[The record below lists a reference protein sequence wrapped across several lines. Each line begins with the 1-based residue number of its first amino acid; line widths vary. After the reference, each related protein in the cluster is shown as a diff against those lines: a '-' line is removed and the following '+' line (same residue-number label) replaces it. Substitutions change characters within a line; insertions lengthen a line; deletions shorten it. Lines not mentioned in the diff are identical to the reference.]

1 MCLNGASLFR
11 RKNEQKT
18 LSSTHSLSESSTSCI
33 HWFQTMGWE
42 AAPFQLESWEA
53 QVNGEHGLIN
63 APTGSGKTYAGML
76 ATIARHRNTRGK
88 IKGLKLLW
96 ITPIRALAAEIEKSA
111 NRAIAGMQSSLT
123 TDIRTGDTDPAR
135 RAKQL
140 KSLPN
145 ILITTPETLHL
156 MLCSKNASELF
167 GQLEVIVADE
177 WHELMGTKRG
187 VQVELALSRLKTLSP
202 RLLVWG
208 ISATIGNLTEAMQCL
223 LGMKTSGKLIRS
235 SAQKEY
241 EVISIL
247 PEKAERMPWAGHLGT
262 RLAKS
267 LLPII
272 HQSTSTLIFTNVRS
286 QCEIWYRT
294 LLELDPSLAGVMAMH
309 HGSISKEIR
318 AWVEEA
324 LYEGRLKAVICT
336 SSLDLGVDF
345 APVETII
352 QIGGP
357 KGVARFVQRAGRSGH
372 RPNAKSKIYFLPTHS
387 LELIEASALRK
398 AIDDNYLESK
408 PPLTLCFDVLIQYIV
423 TLACGEGFDSDKT
436 FLEVKETCSFAEL
449 TESEWNW
456 VVRFAAVGGN
466 SLGSYSEYSKIV
478 LKDGMYKVEQA
489 RIANRHR
496 MSIGT
501 IVSDTLM
508 LVKLRKGG
516 MLGHVEE
523 SFISQLEE
531 GDHFWFAGLSLQLL
545 KVKDMTAL
553 VRKSESTTG
562 RTPVWLGG
570 RLPLSSQMSVMLRKQ
585 LQVAEQ
591 NSSQLIKTHPEL
603 SFIQPI
609 LNLQRMRSH
618 VPLENELLIEVFKTS
633 EGFHHLFY
641 PFEGRAVHEGIAS
654 LLAYRIGKKMSISFS
669 LAYNDYGFELLS
681 DQSVPIAEFI
691 ASNLLSADNLEEDIL
706 AGINAGEMAKRKFRE
721 IAAIAGLVF
730 KGYPGQKIK
739 DRHLQNSSQLIYQ
752 VFESYEP
759 DNLLLRQSLD
769 EVVHQQLEYTRTREA
784 LERMQKQSCIIRMPE
799 KPTPLAFPIM
809 VDRLREQMSSEAL
822 IERIGKMTVEW
833 SD

>member
-1 MCLNGASLFR
+1 
-11 RKNEQKT
+11 
-18 LSSTHSLSESSTSCI
+18 
-33 HWFQTMGWE
+33 MGWK
-42 AAPFQLESWEA
+42 ASSFQLESWRA
-53 QVNGEHGLIN
+53 QECGKHGLIN
-63 APTGSGKTYAGML
+63 APTGSGKTYAGL
-76 ATIARHRNTRGK
+76 LPTIARHRNTEKK
-88 IKGLKLLW
+88 IKGLRLLW
-96 ITPIRALAAEIEKSA
+96 ITPIRALATEIEKSA
-111 NRAIAGMQSSLT
+111 NRAIAGLNSSLT
-123 TDIRTGDTDPAR
+123 TDIRTGDTGQSR
-135 RAKQL
+135 RAQQL

-145 ILITTPETLHL
+145 ILVTTPESLHL

-167 GQLEVIVADE
+167 GHLEVLVADE

-187 VQVELALSRLKTLSP
+187 VQVELALSRLKKISP
-202 RLLVWG
+202 DLLVWG
-208 ISATIGNLTEAMQCL
+208 ISATIGNLTEAMRCL
-223 LGMKTSGKLIRS
+223 LGATTHGTLIRS
-235 SAQKEY
+235 ELRKEY

-262 RLAKS
+262 RLAKN
-267 LLPII
+267 LLPVI
-272 HQSTSTLIFTNVRS
+272 HQSASTLIFTNVRS

-294 LLELDPSLAGVMAMH
+294 LLEIDPSLAGVMAMH
-309 HGSISKEIR
+309 HGSVSKEIR
-318 AWVEEA
+318 AWVEAA

-357 KGVARFVQRAGRSGH
+357 KGIARFVQRAGRSGH
-372 RPNAKSKIYFLPTHS
+372 RPDAKSKIYFLPTHS
-387 LELIEASALRK
+387 LELIEASALRQ
-398 AIDDNYLESK
+398 AIAENYLESK
-408 PPLTLCFDVLIQYIV
+408 QPLTLCFDVLIQYIV

-436 FLEVKETCSFAEL
+436 FQAVKGTYCFSEL
-449 TESEWNW
+449 TEAEWQW

-466 SLGSYSEYSKIV
+466 SLGSYSEYSKII
-478 LKDGMYKVEQA
+478 LKDGLYKIDQP

-523 SFISQLEE
+523 SFVTQLEE

-553 VRKSESTTG
+553 VRKSNSTNG
-562 RTPVWLGG
+562 RIPVWLGG
-570 RLPLSSQMSVMLRKQ
+570 RLPLSSQMSTMLRKQ
-585 LQVAEQ
+585 LHAAEKVG
-591 NSSQLIKTHPEL
+591 NHLFATHPEL
-603 SFIQPI
+603 SFVQPI
-609 LNLQRMRSH
+609 LELQRMRSH
-618 VPLENELLIEVFKTS
+618 VPLENELLVEVFETD
-633 EGFHHLFY
+633 EGYHHLVY
-641 PFEGRAVHEGIAS
+641 PFEGRSVHEGIAS
-654 LLAYRIGKKMSISFS
+654 LIAYRIGKKMSISFS

-681 DQSVPIAEFI
+681 DQRVPLEQFI
-691 ASNLLSADNLEEDIL
+691 ETGLFSTELLEQDIL
-706 AGINAGEMAKRKFRE
+706 AGINASEMAKRKFRD
-721 IAAIAGLVF
+721 IAAISGLVF

-759 DNLLLRQSLD
+759 DNLLLRQALD

-784 LERMQKQSCIIRMPE
+784 LERMQRQRTVMQYPT
-799 KPTPLAFPIM
+799 KPTPLSFPIL

-822 IERIGKMTVEW
+822 IQRIEKMTIEW

>member
-1 MCLNGASLFR
+1 MPKQVDLIR

-18 LSSTHSLSESSTSCI
+18 LSSIHSLSESSTSCV
-33 HWFQTMGWE
+33 HWFQSMGWN
-42 AAPFQLESWEA
+42 AASFQLESWSA
-53 QVNGEHGLIN
+53 QERGEHGLIN

-76 ATIARHRNTRGK
+76 PTIAHYRNSNK
-88 IKGLKLLW
+88 KVNGLRLLW
-96 ITPIRALAAEIEKSA
+96 ITPIRALAIEIEKSA
-111 NRAIAGMQSSLT
+111 NRAIAGFQSSLT
-123 TDIRTGDTDPAR
+123 ADIRTGDTSHSR
-135 RAKQL
+135 RAQQL

-145 ILITTPETLHL
+145 ILITTPESLHL
-156 MLCSKNASELF
+156 MLCSKNAGEVF
-167 GQLEVIVADE
+167 GQLDVIVADE
-177 WHELMGTKRG
+177 WHELMGAKRG

-202 RLLVWG
+202 KLLVWG
-208 ISATIGNLTEAMQCL
+208 ISATIGNLTEAMLCL
-223 LGMKTSGKLIRS
+223 LGLHTTGKLIRS
-235 SAQKEY
+235 DIRKEY
-241 EVISIL
+241 EVISVL

-267 LLPII
+267 LLPVI
-272 HQSTSTLIFTNVRS
+272 HQSSSTLIFTNVRS

-318 AWVEEA
+318 AWVEES

-372 RPNAKSKIYFLPTHS
+372 RPDAKSKIYFLPTHS
-387 LELIEASALRK
+387 LELIEASALRQ
-398 AIDDNYLESK
+398 AIEENYLESK

-423 TLACGEGFDSDKT
+423 TLACGAGFDSEKT
-436 FLEVKETCSFAEL
+436 FEEVKSTLCYGEL
-449 TESEWNW
+449 SRDEWNW
-456 VVRFAAVGGN
+456 VVRFASVGGN
-466 SLGSYSEYSKIV
+466 SLGSYSEYSKII
-478 LKDGMYKVEQA
+478 LKEGLYKVEQP

-545 KVKDMTAL
+545 KVKDMTAM
-553 VRKSESTTG
+553 VRKSESTNG

-585 LQVAEQ
+585 LQVAQ
-591 NSSQLIKTHPEL
+591 LNSNKPVKSHPEL

-609 LNLQRMRSH
+609 LELQRMRSH
-618 VPLENELLIEVFKTS
+618 VPLCDELLIEIFETA
-633 EGFHHLFY
+633 EGHHHLFY
-641 PFEGRAVHEGIAS
+641 PFEGRLVHEGIAS
-654 LLAYRIGKKMSISFS
+654 LLAYRIGKKRSISFS

-681 DQSVPIAEFI
+681 DQRMPLQEFI
-691 ASNLLSADNLEEDIL
+691 DADLFSTDSLERDIL
-706 AGINAGEMAKRKFRE
+706 AGINSGEMAKRKFRD

-759 DNLLLRQSLD
+759 DNLLLRQALD
-769 EVVHQQLEYTRTREA
+769 EVVHQQLEYTRTRAA
-784 LERMQKQSCIIRMPE
+784 LERMHKQKIIITSPN

-809 VDRLREQMSSEAL
+809 VDRHREQMSSEAL
-822 IERIGKMTVEW
+822 IDRIERMTIEW

>member
-1 MCLNGASLFR
+1 
-11 RKNEQKT
+11 
-18 LSSTHSLSESSTSCI
+18 
-33 HWFQTMGWE
+33 MGWN
-42 AAPFQLESWEA
+42 ASSFQLESWRA
-53 QVNGEHGLIN
+53 QERGKHGLIN
-63 APTGSGKTYAGML
+63 APTGSGKTYAGL
-76 ATIARHRNTRGK
+76 LPTIARHRNTEKK
-88 IKGLKLLW
+88 IKGLRLLW
-96 ITPIRALAAEIEKSA
+96 ITPIRALATEIEKSA
-111 NRAIAGMQSSLT
+111 NRAIAGLNSSLT
-123 TDIRTGDTDPAR
+123 TDIRTGDTGQSR
-135 RAKQL
+135 RAQQL

-145 ILITTPETLHL
+145 ILVTTPESLHL
-156 MLCSKNASELF
+156 MLCSTNASELF
-167 GQLEVIVADE
+167 GHLEVLVADE

-187 VQVELALSRLKTLSP
+187 VQVELALSRLKKISP
-202 RLLVWG
+202 DLLVWG

-223 LGMKTSGKLIRS
+223 LGATTHGTLIRS
-235 SAQKEY
+235 ESRKEY

-262 RLAKS
+262 RLAKN
-267 LLPII
+267 LLPVI

-318 AWVEEA
+318 AWVEAA

-357 KGVARFVQRAGRSGH
+357 KGIARFVQRAGRSGH
-372 RPNAKSKIYFLPTHS
+372 RPDSKSKIYFLPTHS
-387 LELIEASALRK
+387 LELIEASALRQ
-398 AIDDNYLESK
+398 AIEENYLESK

-436 FLEVKETCSFAEL
+436 FQEVKGTYCFSEL
-449 TESEWNW
+449 TDAEWQW

-478 LKDGMYKVEQA
+478 LKDGLYTIDQA

-523 SFISQLEE
+523 SFVSQLEE
-531 GDHFWFAGLSLQLL
+531 GDHFWFAGLSLQLI
-545 KVKDMTAL
+545 KVKDMTAF
-553 VRKSESTTG
+553 VRKSNSTNG

-570 RLPLSSQMSVMLRKQ
+570 RLPLSSQMSTMLRKQ
-585 LQVAEQ
+585 LDAAEKEV
-591 NSSQLIKTHPEL
+591 SHLFATHPEL
-603 SFIQPI
+603 SFVQPI
-609 LNLQRMRSH
+609 LELQRMRSH
-618 VPLENELLIEVFKTS
+618 VPLENELLLEVFETD
-633 EGFHHLFY
+633 EGYHHLIY
-641 PFEGRAVHEGIAS
+641 PFEGRSVHEGIAA
-654 LLAYRIGKKMSISFS
+654 LIAYRIGKKMSISFS
-669 LAYNDYGFELLS
+669 LAYSDYGFELLS
-681 DQSVPIAEFI
+681 DQKVPLEQFI
-691 ASNLLSADNLEEDIL
+691 ETGLFSTEMLEQDIL
-706 AGINAGEMAKRKFRE
+706 AGINASEMAKRKFRD

-759 DNLLLRQSLD
+759 DNLLLRQALD

-784 LERMQKQSCIIRMPE
+784 LERMQRQRTVMQNPT
-799 KPTPLAFPIM
+799 KPTPLSFPIL

-822 IERIGKMTVEW
+822 IQRIEKMTIEW

>member
-1 MCLNGASLFR
+1 LR
-11 RKNEQKT
+11 YKNEQKT
-18 LSSTHSLSESSTSCI
+18 LSSTYSFTESSDACAQ
-33 HWFQTMGWE
+33 WFKTLGWKP
-42 AAPFQLESWEA
+42 APFQRDSWMA
-53 QVNGEHGLIN
+53 QDNREHGLIN
-63 APTGSGKTYAGML
+63 APTGSGKTYAAL
-76 ATIARHRNTRGK
+76 LPTIARH
-88 IKGLKLLW
+88 KGQQKKVSGLRLLW
-96 ITPIRALAAEIEKSA
+96 ITPIRALAVEIEKSA
-111 NRAIAGMQSSLT
+111 SRAIAGMHSVLT
-123 TDIRTGDTDPAR
+123 TDIRTGDTSHSR
-135 RAKQL
+135 RAKQN

-145 ILITTPETLHL
+145 ILITTPESLHL

-167 GQLEVIVADE
+167 RDLEVIVADE

-187 VQVELALSRLKTLSP
+187 VQVELALSRLKKLSP
-202 RLLVWG
+202 QLLVWG
-208 ISATIGNLTEAMQCL
+208 ISATIGNLAEAMQCL
-223 LGMKTSGKLIRS
+223 LGTQTSGKLIRS
-235 SAQKEY
+235 DIRKEY
-241 EVISIL
+241 EVLSIL
-247 PEKAERMPWAGHLGT
+247 PEKVERMPWAGHLGT
-262 RLAKS
+262 RLAKN
-267 LLPII
+267 LIPVI
-272 HQSTSTLIFTNVRS
+272 HQSQSTLIFTNVRS

-318 AWVEEA
+318 AWVEES

-357 KGVARFVQRAGRSGH
+357 KGIARFVQRAGRSGH
-372 RPNAKSKIYFLPTHS
+372 RPDAKSKIYFLPTHS
-387 LELIEASALRK
+387 LELIEASALRQ
-398 AIDDNYLESK
+398 AIDENYLESK

-423 TLACGEGFDSDKT
+423 SLACGEGFNSSET
-436 FLEVKETCSFAEL
+436 FKEVKGTLCYAEL

-456 VVRFAAVGGN
+456 IVRFASVGGS

-478 LKDGMYKVEQA
+478 LKDGLYKVEQP

-531 GDHFWFAGLSLQLL
+531 GDHFWFAGLSVQLL
-545 KVKDMTAL
+545 KVKEMTAL
-553 VRKSESTTG
+553 VRKSEAKDG
-562 RTPVWLGG
+562 RTPVWMGG

-585 LQVAEQ
+585 LQLAEGD
-591 NSSQLIKTHPEL
+591 SEGYAKKDPEL

-609 LNLQRMRSH
+609 LQLQRIRSH
-618 VPLENELLIEVFKTS
+618 VPLANELLIEIFETS
-633 EGFHHLFY
+633 EGFHHLFF
-641 PFEGRAVHEGIAS
+641 PFEGRNVHEGLAS
-654 LLAYRIGKKMSISFS
+654 LLAYRIGKKISISFS

-681 DQSVPIAEFI
+681 EHRVPILDFI
-691 ASNLLSADNLEEDIL
+691 EAGLFATDSLEADIL
-706 AGINAGEMAKRKFRE
+706 AGINSSEMAKRKFRD

-739 DRHLQNSSQLIYQ
+739 DRHLQSSSQLIYQ

-759 DNLLLRQSLD
+759 DNLLLRQALD
-769 EVVHQQLEYTRTREA
+769 EVIHQQLEYTRTREA
-784 LERMQKQSCIIRMPE
+784 LQRMQGQRIIIQLPE
-799 KPTPLAFPIM
+799 KPTPLAFPII

-822 IERIGKMTVEW
+822 IQRIEKMTLEW

>member
-1 MCLNGASLFR
+1 MPKQVDLLR

-18 LSSTHSLSESSTSCI
+18 LSSIHSLSESSTSCV
-33 HWFQTMGWE
+33 HWFQSMGWN
-42 AAPFQLESWEA
+42 AASFQLESWSA
-53 QVNGEHGLIN
+53 QERGEHGLIN

-76 ATIARHRNTRGK
+76 PTIAHYRNSNK
-88 IKGLKLLW
+88 KVNGLRLLW
-96 ITPIRALAAEIEKSA
+96 ITPIRALAIEIEKSA
-111 NRAIAGMQSSLT
+111 NRAIAGFQSSLT
-123 TDIRTGDTDPAR
+123 VDIRTGDTSHSR
-135 RAKQL
+135 RAQQL

-145 ILITTPETLHL
+145 ILITTPESLHL
-156 MLCSKNASELF
+156 MLCSKNAGEVF
-167 GQLEVIVADE
+167 GQLDVIVADE
-177 WHELMGTKRG
+177 WHELMGAKRG

-202 RLLVWG
+202 KLLVWG

-223 LGMKTSGKLIRS
+223 LGLHTTGKLIRS
-235 SAQKEY
+235 DIRKEY
-241 EVISIL
+241 EVISVL

-267 LLPII
+267 LLPVI
-272 HQSTSTLIFTNVRS
+272 HQSSSTLIFTNVRS

-318 AWVEEA
+318 AWVEES

-372 RPNAKSKIYFLPTHS
+372 RPDAKSKIYFLPTHS
-387 LELIEASALRK
+387 LELIEASALRQ
-398 AIDDNYLESK
+398 AIEENYLESK

-423 TLACGEGFDSDKT
+423 TLACGAGFDSEKT
-436 FLEVKETCSFAEL
+436 FEEVKSTLCYGEL
-449 TESEWNW
+449 SREEWNW
-456 VVRFAAVGGN
+456 VVRFASVGGN
-466 SLGSYSEYSKIV
+466 SLGSYSEYSKII
-478 LKDGMYKVEQA
+478 LKEGLYKVEQP

-545 KVKDMTAL
+545 KVKDMTAM
-553 VRKSESTTG
+553 VRKSESTNG

-585 LQVAEQ
+585 LQVAQ
-591 NSSQLIKTHPEL
+591 LNSNKPVKSHPEL

-609 LNLQRMRSH
+609 LELQRLRSH
-618 VPLENELLIEVFKTS
+618 VPLCDELLIEVFETA
-633 EGFHHLFY
+633 EGHHHLFY
-641 PFEGRAVHEGIAS
+641 PFEGRLVHEGIAS
-654 LLAYRIGKKMSISFS
+654 LLAYRIGKKRSISFS

-681 DQSVPIAEFI
+681 DQRVPLQEFI
-691 ASNLLSADNLEEDIL
+691 DADLFSTDSLETDIL
-706 AGINAGEMAKRKFRE
+706 AGINSGEMAKRKFRD

-759 DNLLLRQSLD
+759 DNLLLRQALD
-769 EVVHQQLEYTRTREA
+769 EVVHQQLEYTRTRFA
-784 LERMQKQSCIIRMPE
+784 LERMQQQKVIITSPN

-822 IERIGKMTVEW
+822 IERIEKMTVEW

>member
-1 MCLNGASLFR
+1 M
-11 RKNEQKT
+11 
-18 LSSTHSLSESSTSCI
+18 SSAHSISESSTSCI
-33 HWFQTMGWE
+33 HWFRSMDWN
-42 AAPFQLESWEA
+42 AAPFQLESWRA
-53 QVNGEHGLIN
+53 QERREHGLIN
-63 APTGSGKTYAGML
+63 APTGSGKTYAAL
-76 ATIARHRNTRGK
+76 LPTIARYRDSSKK
-88 IKGLKLLW
+88 ISGLRLLW
-96 ITPIRALAAEIEKSA
+96 ISPIRALAAEIEKSA
-111 NRAIAGMQSSLT
+111 SRAISGLESSLSI
-123 TDIRTGDTDPAR
+123 DIRTGDTGLSK

-145 ILITTPETLHL
+145 ILITTPESLHL
-156 MLCSKNASELF
+156 MLCSKNAGELF

-202 RLLVWG
+202 QLLIWG
-208 ISATIGNLTEAMQCL
+208 ISATIGNLPEAMKCL
-223 LGMKTSGKLIRS
+223 LGIKTEGRLIRS
-235 SAQKEY
+235 DIRKQY

-267 LLPII
+267 LLPVI

-372 RPNAKSKIYFLPTHS
+372 RPDAKSKIYFLPTHS
-387 LELIEASALRK
+387 LELIEASALRQ
-398 AIDDNYLESK
+398 AIDDNYIESK

-423 TLACGEGFDSDKT
+423 TLSCGEGFDSENT
-436 FLEVKETCSFAEL
+436 FREVKETCCFADL
-449 TESEWNW
+449 TEGEWNW
-456 VVRFAAVGGN
+456 IVRFAAVGGN
-466 SLGSYSEYSKIV
+466 SLGSYSEYSKIA
-478 LKDGMYKVEQA
+478 LKDGLYKVEQP
-489 RIANRHR
+489 RIASRHR

-545 KVKDMTAL
+545 KVKDMTAM
-553 VRKSESTTG
+553 VRKSEAASG

-585 LQVAEQ
+585 FQVAEK
-591 NSSQLIKTHPEL
+591 NSNELLETHPEL

-609 LNLQRMRSH
+609 LGLQRMRSH
-618 VPLENELLIEVFKTS
+618 VPLEDELLVEVFKTS
-633 EGFHHLFY
+633 EGFHHIIY

-654 LLAYRIGKKMSISFS
+654 LLAYRIGRKISISFS
-669 LAYNDYGFELLS
+669 LAFNDYGFELLS
-681 DQSVPIAEFI
+681 DQHVPIHEFI
-691 ASNLLSADNLEEDIL
+691 DTGLFSTELLEQDIL
-706 AGINAGEMAKRKFRE
+706 AGINAGEMTKRKFRD

-739 DRHLQNSSQLIYQ
+739 DRHLQNSAQLIYQ

-759 DNLLLRQSLD
+759 DNLLLRQALD

-784 LERMQKQSCIIRMPE
+784 LLRMQRQKIIVKHPE
-799 KPTPLAFPIM
+799 KPTPLAFPII

-822 IERIGKMTVEW
+822 IERIEKMTVEW

>member
-1 MCLNGASLFR
+1 
-11 RKNEQKT
+11 
-18 LSSTHSLSESSTSCI
+18 
-33 HWFQTMGWE
+33 
-42 AAPFQLESWEA
+42 
-53 QVNGEHGLIN
+53 V
-63 APTGSGKTYAGML
+63 
-76 ATIARHRNTRGK
+76 
-88 IKGLKLLW
+88 
-96 ITPIRALAAEIEKSA
+96 
-111 NRAIAGMQSSLT
+111 
-123 TDIRTGDTDPAR
+123 
-135 RAKQL
+135 
-140 KSLPN
+140 
-145 ILITTPETLHL
+145 
-156 MLCSKNASELF
+156 
-167 GQLEVIVADE
+167 EVLVADE

-187 VQVELALSRLKTLSP
+187 VQVELALSRLKKLSP
-202 RLLVWG
+202 DMMVWG

-223 LGMKTSGKLIRS
+223 LGTTTHGTLIRS
-235 SAQKEY
+235 DLRKEY

-247 PEKAERMPWAGHLGT
+247 PDKAERMPWAGHLGT
-262 RLAKS
+262 RLAKN
-267 LLPII
+267 LLPVI

-318 AWVEEA
+318 AWVEAA

-357 KGVARFVQRAGRSGH
+357 KGIARFVQRAGRSGH
-372 RPNAKSKIYFLPTHS
+372 RPDAISKIYFLPTHS
-387 LELIEASALRK
+387 LELIEASALRQ
-398 AIDDNYLESK
+398 AIEENYLESK

-423 TLACGEGFDSDKT
+423 TLACGEGFDSEKT
-436 FLEVKETCSFAEL
+436 FREVKGTYCFSEL
-449 TESEWNW
+449 TEAEWQW

-478 LKDGMYKVEQA
+478 LKDGLYKIDQA

-553 VRKSESTTG
+553 VRKSASSNG

-570 RLPLSSQMSVMLRKQ
+570 RLPLSSQMSTMLRKQ
-585 LQVAEQ
+585 LDAAEKEV
-591 NSSQLIKTHPEL
+591 SHLFATHPEL
-603 SFIQPI
+603 SFVQPI
-609 LNLQRMRSH
+609 LELQRMRSH
-618 VPLENELLIEVFKTS
+618 VPLENELLLEVFETD
-633 EGFHHLFY
+633 EGYHHLIY
-641 PFEGRAVHEGIAS
+641 PFEGRSVHEGIAA
-654 LLAYRIGKKMSISFS
+654 LIAYRIGKKMSISFS

-681 DQSVPIAEFI
+681 DQKVPLEQFI
-691 ASNLLSADNLEEDIL
+691 ETGLFSTEMLEQDIL
-706 AGINAGEMAKRKFRE
+706 AGINASEMAKRKFRD

-759 DNLLLRQSLD
+759 DNLLLRQALD

-784 LERMQKQSCIIRMPE
+784 LERMQRQRTVMQNPT
-799 KPTPLAFPIM
+799 KPTPLSFPIL

-822 IERIGKMTVEW
+822 IQRIEKMTIEW

>member
-1 MCLNGASLFR
+1 LLY
-11 RKNEQKT
+11 KNEQKT
-18 LSSTHSLSESSTSCI
+18 LSSTHSFCESSDICAR
-33 HWFQTMGWE
+33 WLNAMGWKP
-42 AAPFQLESWEA
+42 ALFQLQSWKA
-53 QVNGEHGLIN
+53 QDMREHGLIN
-63 APTGSGKTYAGML
+63 APTGSGKTYAAL
-76 ATIARHRNTRGK
+76 LPTIARYSNETKK
-88 IKGLKLLW
+88 ISGLRLLW
-96 ITPIRALAAEIEKSA
+96 ITPIKALAVEIERSA
-111 NRAIAGMQSSLT
+111 RKAIAGMQSSLT
-123 TDIRTGDTDPAR
+123 SDIRTGDTTFSR
-135 RAKQL
+135 RAKQN
-140 KSLPN
+140 KSTPN
-145 ILITTPETLHL
+145 ILITTPESLHL
-156 MLCSKNASELF
+156 MLCSKNANELF
-167 GQLEVIVADE
+167 RDLEVIVADE

-187 VQVELALSRLKTLSP
+187 VQMELALSRLKALSP
-202 RLLVWG
+202 QLLIWG
-208 ISATIGNLTEAMQCL
+208 ISATIGNLDEAMQCL
-223 LGMKTSGKLIRS
+223 LGNKTSGILIRS
-235 SAQKEY
+235 DLQKKY

-294 LLELDPSLAGVMAMH
+294 LLELDSSLAGDMAMH
-309 HGSISKEIR
+309 HGSISREIR
-318 AWVEEA
+318 AWVEES

-372 RPNAKSKIYFLPTHS
+372 RPDALSKIYFLPTHS
-387 LELIEASALRK
+387 LELIEASALRQ
-398 AIDDNYLESK
+398 AIKKNYLESK
-408 PPLTLCFDVLIQYIV
+408 PPLYLCFDVLIQYVV
-423 TLACGEGFDSDKT
+423 TLACGAGFDSDET
-436 FLEVKETCSFAEL
+436 FNEVKGTSCYAEI
-449 TESEWNW
+449 TESEWKW
-456 VVRFAAVGGN
+456 VIQFASAGGK
-466 SLGSYSEYSKIV
+466 SLGSYSEYSKLV
-478 LKDGMYKVEQA
+478 LKDGLYKVEQP

-508 LVKLRKGG
+508 VVKLRKGG

-523 SFISQLEE
+523 SFITQLEV

-553 VRKSESTTG
+553 VRKSDSKNG

-585 LQVAEQ
+585 LHLAEGDISEYSEQ
-591 NSSQLIKTHPEL
+591 DPEL

-609 LNLQRMRSH
+609 LQLQRSRSH
-618 VPLENELLIEVFKTS
+618 VPLANELLIEIFETN
-633 EGFHHLFY
+633 EGVHHLFF

-654 LLAYRIGKKMSISFS
+654 LLAYRIGKKLSISFS

-681 DQSVPIAEFI
+681 DQRVPIADFI
-691 ASNLLSADNLEEDIL
+691 ATGLFTTESLEADIL
-706 AGINAGEMAKRKFRE
+706 SGINSGEMAKRKFRD

-739 DRHLQNSSQLIYQ
+739 DRHLQSSSQLIYQ

-769 EVVHQQLEYTRTREA
+769 EVIHQQLEYTRTREA
-784 LERMQKQSCIIRMPE
+784 LQRMQQQTTIIQSPE
-799 KPTPLAFPIM
+799 KPTPLAFPII

-822 IERIGKMTVEW
+822 INRIEKMTLEW

>member
-1 MCLNGASLFR
+1 
-11 RKNEQKT
+11 
-18 LSSTHSLSESSTSCI
+18 
-33 HWFQTMGWE
+33 MGWN
-42 AAPFQLESWEA
+42 AAPFQMESWRSQERR
-53 QVNGEHGLIN
+53 EHGLIN
-63 APTGSGKTYAGML
+63 APTGSGKTYAAL
-76 ATIARHRNTRGK
+76 LPTIARHRDNSKK
-88 IKGLKLLW
+88 ISGLRLLW

-111 NRAIAGMQSSLT
+111 NRAISGLQSSLT
-123 TDIRTGDTDPAR
+123 IDIRTGDTGLSK

-145 ILITTPETLHL
+145 ILITTPESLHL
-156 MLCSKNASELF
+156 MLCSKNAGELF

-202 RLLVWG
+202 QILIWG
-208 ISATIGNLTEAMQCL
+208 ISATIGNLPEAMKCL
-223 LGMKTSGKLIRS
+223 LGTKTEGRLIRS
-235 SAQKEY
+235 DIRKQY

-267 LLPII
+267 LLPVI

-372 RPNAKSKIYFLPTHS
+372 RPDAKSKIYFLPTHS
-387 LELIEASALRK
+387 LELIEASALRQ
-398 AIDDNYLESK
+398 AIDDNYIESK
-408 PPLTLCFDVLIQYIV
+408 PPLTLCFDVLIQYLV
-423 TLACGEGFDSDKT
+423 TLACGAGFDSENT
-436 FLEVKETCSFAEL
+436 FREVKETCCFADL
-449 TESEWNW
+449 TKGEWNW
-456 VVRFAAVGGN
+456 IVRFAAVGGN

-478 LKDGMYKVEQA
+478 LKDGLYKVEQP
-489 RIANRHR
+489 RIASRHR

-545 KVKDMTAL
+545 KVKDMTAM
-553 VRKSESTTG
+553 VRKSEAASG

-585 LQVAEQ
+585 FQVAEK
-591 NSSQLIKTHPEL
+591 NSHELLETHPEL

-609 LNLQRMRSH
+609 L
-618 VPLENELLIEVFKTS
+618 
-633 EGFHHLFY
+633 
-641 PFEGRAVHEGIAS
+641 
-654 LLAYRIGKKMSISFS
+654 
-669 LAYNDYGFELLS
+669 
-681 DQSVPIAEFI
+681 
-691 ASNLLSADNLEEDIL
+691 
-706 AGINAGEMAKRKFRE
+706 
-721 IAAIAGLVF
+721 GL
-730 KGYPGQKIK
+730 
-739 DRHLQNSSQLIYQ
+739 
-752 VFESYEP
+752 
-759 DNLLLRQSLD
+759 
-769 EVVHQQLEYTRTREA
+769 
-784 LERMQKQSCIIRMPE
+784 
-799 KPTPLAFPIM
+799 
-809 VDRLREQMSSEAL
+809 
-822 IERIGKMTVEW
+822 
-833 SD
+833 

>member
-1 MCLNGASLFR
+1 
-11 RKNEQKT
+11 
-18 LSSTHSLSESSTSCI
+18 
-33 HWFQTMGWE
+33 MGWN
-42 AAPFQLESWEA
+42 AAPFQIESWSA
-53 QVNGEHGLIN
+53 QERGEHGLIN
-63 APTGSGKTYAGML
+63 APTGSGKTYAGL
-76 ATIARHRNTRGK
+76 LPTIARHQNLKSPVT
-88 IKGLKLLW
+88 GLRLLW
-96 ITPIRALAAEIEKSA
+96 ITPIRALAVEIEKSA
-111 NRAIAGMQSSLT
+111 NRAISGLHSSLT
-123 TDIRTGDTDPAR
+123 TDIRTGDTGNTR
-135 RAKQL
+135 RVQQL
-140 KSLPN
+140 KKLPN
-145 ILITTPETLHL
+145 ILITTPESLHL
-156 MLCSKNASELF
+156 MLCAKNAGELF

-187 VQVELALSRLKTLSP
+187 VQVELALSRLKKLSP
-202 RLLVWG
+202 PLLVWG
-208 ISATIGNLTEAMQCL
+208 ISATIGNMKEAMQCL
-223 LGMKTSGKLIRS
+223 LGTHASGRLIS
-235 SAQKEY
+235 SNVRKEY

-267 LLPII
+267 LLPVI

-372 RPNAKSKIYFLPTHS
+372 RPDAKSKIYFLPTHS
-387 LELIEASALRK
+387 LELIEASALRQ
-398 AIDDNYLESK
+398 AIEDKFLESK

-423 TLACGEGFDSDKT
+423 TLACGEGFNSEKT
-436 FLEVKETCSFAEL
+436 FLEVKETCCFAEL
-449 TESEWNW
+449 TENEWNW

-478 LKDGMYKVEQA
+478 LKEGLYKVEQA

-553 VRKSESTTG
+553 VRKSESTAG

-570 RLPLSSQMSVMLRKQ
+570 RLPLSSQMSIMLRKQ
-585 LQVAEQ
+585 LHVAEQ
-591 NSSQLIKTHPEL
+591 NSSNLIEKHPEL
-603 SFIQPI
+603 TFIQPI
-609 LNLQRMRSH
+609 LELQRIRSH
-618 VPLENELLIEVFKTS
+618 VPLSNELLIEVFKTS

-641 PFEGRAVHEGIAS
+641 PFDGRAVHEGIAS
-654 LLAYRIGKKMSISFS
+654 LLAFRIGKKMSISFS

-681 DQSVPIAEFI
+681 DQRVPIEEFI
-691 ASNLLSADNLEEDIL
+691 ASDLLSTKSLENDIL
-706 AGINAGEMAKRKFRE
+706 AGINTGEMAKRKFRD

-739 DRHLQNSSQLIYQ
+739 DRHLQNSSQLIFQ

-759 DNLLLRQSLD
+759 DNLLLRQALD

-784 LERMQKQSCIIRMPE
+784 LERMQQQRCIVRMPE

-822 IERIGKMTVEW
+822 LERIGKMTIEW
-833 SD
+833 GD

>member
-1 MCLNGASLFR
+1 
-11 RKNEQKT
+11 
-18 LSSTHSLSESSTSCI
+18 
-33 HWFQTMGWE
+33 MGWN
-42 AAPFQLESWEA
+42 AATFQLESWSA
-53 QVNGEHGLIN
+53 QERGEHGLIN
-63 APTGSGKTYAGML
+63 APTGSGKTYAGL
-76 ATIARHRNTRGK
+76 LPTIARYRNSNK
-88 IKGLKLLW
+88 KVNGLRLLW
-96 ITPIRALAAEIEKSA
+96 ITPIRALATEIEKSA
-111 NRAIAGMQSSLT
+111 SRAVVGFQSSLT
-123 TDIRTGDTDPAR
+123 VDIRTGDTGHSR

-145 ILITTPETLHL
+145 ILITTPESLHL
-156 MLCSKNASELF
+156 MLCSKNAGELF
-167 GQLEVIVADE
+167 GQLEVLVADE

-202 RLLVWG
+202 KLLVWG
-208 ISATIGNLTEAMQCL
+208 ISATIGNLQEAMQCL
-223 LGMKTSGKLIRS
+223 LGIDTKGKLIKS
-235 SAQKEY
+235 DVQKEY
-241 EVISIL
+241 EVISVL

-262 RLAKS
+262 RLAKN
-267 LLPII
+267 LLPVI
-272 HQSTSTLIFTNVRS
+272 HQSRSTLIFTNVRS

-294 LLELDPSLAGVMAMH
+294 LLELDPSLAGDMAMH

-318 AWVEEA
+318 SWVEQA

-372 RPNAKSKIYFLPTHS
+372 KPDAKSKIYFLPTHS
-387 LELIEASALRK
+387 LELIEASALRQ
-398 AIDDNYLESK
+398 AIEENYLESK

-423 TLACGEGFDSDKT
+423 TLACGEGFDSEAT
-436 FLEVKETCSFAEL
+436 FAEVKSTLCYAEL
-449 TESEWNW
+449 SKEEWNW
-456 VVRFAAVGGN
+456 VVRFASVGGN

-478 LKDGMYKVEQA
+478 LKDGLYKVEQP

-531 GDHFWFAGLSLQLL
+531 DDHFWFAGLSLQLMR
-545 KVKDMTAL
+545 VKDMTAM
-553 VRKSESTTG
+553 VRKSESSSG

-570 RLPLSSQMSVMLRKQ
+570 RLPLSSQMSVMLRRQ
-585 LQVAEQ
+585 LQVA
-591 NSSQLIKTHPEL
+591 QLNPNKPVKSHPEL
-603 SFIQPI
+603 SFIRPI
-609 LNLQRMRSH
+609 LELQQMRSH
-618 VPLENELLIEVFKTS
+618 VPLYDELLIEVFETA
-633 EGFHHLFY
+633 EGHHHVFY
-641 PFEGRAVHEGIAS
+641 PFEGRSVHEGIAS
-654 LLAYRIGKKMSISFS
+654 LLAYRIGKKRSISFS

-681 DQSVPIAEFI
+681 DQRIPLQEFI
-691 ASNLLSADNLEEDIL
+691 DADLFSTELLEQDIL
-706 AGINAGEMAKRKFRE
+706 AGINSGEMAKRKFRD

-759 DNLLLRQSLD
+759 DNLLLRQALD
-769 EVVHQQLEYTRTREA
+769 EVVHQQLEYTRTRAA
-784 LERMQKQSCIIRMPE
+784 LERMQQQKIIITSPN

-822 IERIGKMTVEW
+822 IDRIEKMTIEW

>member
-1 MCLNGASLFR
+1 
-11 RKNEQKT
+11 
-18 LSSTHSLSESSTSCI
+18 
-33 HWFQTMGWE
+33 MGWE
-42 AAPFQLESWEA
+42 AASFQLESWEA
-53 QVNGEHGLIN
+53 QQHGEHGLIN
-63 APTGSGKTYAGML
+63 APTGSGKTYAGL
-76 ATIARHRNTRGK
+76 LPLIAKHAKAGK
-88 IKGLKLLW
+88 KVTGLRMLW
-96 ITPIRALAAEIEKSA
+96 ITPIRALAVEIEKSA
-111 NRAIAGMQSSLT
+111 NRAIAGMHSALT
-123 TDIRTGDTDPAR
+123 TDIRTGDTGASR

-145 ILITTPETLHL
+145 ILITTPESLHL
-156 MLCSKNASELF
+156 MLCSKNAGELF
-167 GQLEVIVADE
+167 GQLEIIVADE

-187 VQVELALSRLKTLSP
+187 VQVELAISRLKTLSP
-202 RLLVWG
+202 ELLIWG
-208 ISATIGNLTEAMQCL
+208 ISATIGNLPEAMECL
-223 LGMKTSGKLIRS
+223 LGMNTRGRLIRS
-235 SAQKEY
+235 AAHKEY

-262 RLAKS
+262 RLAKN
-267 LLPII
+267 LLPVI

-372 RPNAKSKIYFLPTHS
+372 RPDAKSKIYFLPTHS
-387 LELIEASALRK
+387 LELIEASALRQ
-398 AIDDNYLESK
+398 AIEDNYLESK
-408 PPLTLCFDVLIQYIV
+408 PPLVLCFDVIIQYIV
-423 TLACGEGFDSDKT
+423 TLACGEGFDSEKT
-436 FLEVKETCSFAEL
+436 FHEVRSTRCFADL
-449 TESEWNW
+449 TESEWHW
-456 VVRFAAVGGN
+456 VVRFASVGGN

-478 LKDGMYKVEQA
+478 LKDGLYKVNQP

-553 VRKSESTTG
+553 VRKSEASGG

-570 RLPLSSQMSVMLRKQ
+570 RLPLSSQMSVMLRRQ
-585 LQVAEQ
+585 LQAAEVEPSEQ
-591 NSSQLIKTHPEL
+591 VGTHPEL
-603 SFIQPI
+603 AFIRPI
-609 LNLQRMRSH
+609 LDLQNVRSH
-618 VPLENELLIEVFKTS
+618 VPLANELLVEVFQTS
-633 EGFHHLFY
+633 EGYHHLVY
-641 PFEGRAVHEGIAS
+641 PFEGRSVHEGIAS
-654 LLAYRIGKKMSISFS
+654 LLAFRIGKKMSISFS

-681 DQSVPIAEFI
+681 DQLVPMEEFM
-691 ASNLLSADNLEEDIL
+691 AADLFSTELLEQDIL
-706 AGINAGEMAKRKFRE
+706 AGINAGEMAKRKFRD

-730 KGYPGQKIK
+730 KGYPGQKIR

-752 VFESYEP
+752 VFETYEP
-759 DNLLLRQSLD
+759 DNLLLRQALD
-769 EVVHQQLEYTRTREA
+769 EVIHQQLEYTRTRDA
-784 LERMQKQSCIIRMPE
+784 LERMQRQKIVMRYPE

-822 IERIGKMTVEW
+822 VQRIEKMTVEW

>member
-1 MCLNGASLFR
+1 M
-11 RKNEQKT
+11 
-18 LSSTHSLSESSTSCI
+18 
-33 HWFQTMGWE
+33 
-42 AAPFQLESWEA
+42 
-53 QVNGEHGLIN
+53 
-63 APTGSGKTYAGML
+63 
-76 ATIARHRNTRGK
+76 
-88 IKGLKLLW
+88 LW
-96 ITPIRALAAEIEKSA
+96 ITPIRALAVEIEKSA
-111 NRAIAGMQSSLT
+111 NRAIAGMHSALT
-123 TDIRTGDTDPAR
+123 TDIRTGDTGASR

-145 ILITTPETLHL
+145 ILITTPESLHL
-156 MLCSKNASELF
+156 MLCSKNAGELF
-167 GQLEVIVADE
+167 GQLEIIVADE

-187 VQVELALSRLKTLSP
+187 VQVELAMSRLKTLSP
-202 RLLVWG
+202 CLLIWG
-208 ISATIGNLTEAMQCL
+208 ISATIGNLPEAMECL
-223 LGMKTSGKLIRS
+223 LGMNTRGRLIRS
-235 SAQKEY
+235 AAGKEY

-262 RLAKS
+262 RLAKN
-267 LLPII
+267 LLPVI

-372 RPNAKSKIYFLPTHS
+372 RPDAKSKIYFLPTHS
-387 LELIEASALRK
+387 LELIEASALRQ
-398 AIDDNYLESK
+398 AIEDNYLESK
-408 PPLTLCFDVLIQYIV
+408 PPLVLCFDVLIQYIV
-423 TLACGEGFDSDKT
+423 TLACGEGFDSEKT
-436 FLEVKETCSFAEL
+436 FHEVRSTRCFADL
-449 TESEWNW
+449 TESEWHW
-456 VVRFAAVGGN
+456 VVRFASVGGN

-478 LKDGMYKVEQA
+478 LKDGLYKVDQP

-553 VRKSESTTG
+553 VRKSEASGG

-570 RLPLSSQMSVMLRKQ
+570 RLPLSSQMSVMLRRQ
-585 LQVAEQ
+585 LQAAEVEPSEQ
-591 NSSQLIKTHPEL
+591 VGTHPEL
-603 SFIQPI
+603 AFIRPI
-609 LNLQRMRSH
+609 LDLQNVRSH
-618 VPLENELLIEVFKTS
+618 VPLANELLVEVFRTS
-633 EGFHHLFY
+633 EGYHHLVY
-641 PFEGRAVHEGIAS
+641 PFEGRFVHEGIAS
-654 LLAYRIGKKMSISFS
+654 LLAFRIGKKMSVSFS

-681 DQSVPIAEFI
+681 DQLVPMEEFM
-691 ASNLLSADNLEEDIL
+691 AADLFSTELLEQDIL
-706 AGINAGEMAKRKFRE
+706 AGINAGEMAKRKFRD

-730 KGYPGQKIK
+730 KGYPGQKIR

-752 VFESYEP
+752 VFETYEP
-759 DNLLLRQSLD
+759 DNLLLRQALD
-769 EVVHQQLEYTRTREA
+769 EVIHQQLEYTRTRDA
-784 LERMQKQSCIIRMPE
+784 LERMQRQKIVMRYPE

-822 IERIGKMTVEW
+822 VQRIEKMTVEW

>member
-1 MCLNGASLFR
+1 
-11 RKNEQKT
+11 
-18 LSSTHSLSESSTSCI
+18 
-33 HWFQTMGWE
+33 MGWK
-42 AAPFQLESWEA
+42 AAPFQLESWRA
-53 QVNGEHGLIN
+53 QERGEHGLIN
-63 APTGSGKTYAGML
+63 APTGSGKTYAGL
-76 ATIARHRNTRGK
+76 LPTVARHRNTEKK
-88 IKGLKLLW
+88 IKGLRLLW
-96 ITPIRALAAEIEKSA
+96 ITPIRALATEIEKSA
-111 NRAIAGMQSSLT
+111 NRAITGLQSALT
-123 TDIRTGDTDPAR
+123 TDIRTGDTAQSR
-135 RAKQL
+135 KSQQL
-140 KSLPN
+140 KTLPN
-145 ILITTPETLHL
+145 ILVTTPESLHL

-167 GQLEVIVADE
+167 GQLEVVIADE
-177 WHELMGTKRG
+177 WHELMGSKRG
-187 VQVELALSRLKTLSP
+187 VQVELALSRLKKISP
-202 RLLVWG
+202 NLLVWG

-223 LGMKTSGKLIRS
+223 LGTTTHGTLIRS
-235 SAQKEY
+235 DLRKEY

-262 RLAKS
+262 RLAKN
-267 LLPII
+267 LLPVI

-294 LLELDPSLAGVMAMH
+294 LLELEPSLAGVIAMH

-318 AWVEEA
+318 AWVEAA

-357 KGVARFVQRAGRSGH
+357 KGIARFVQRAGRSGH
-372 RPNAKSKIYFLPTHS
+372 RPDANSKIYFLPTHS
-387 LELIEASALRK
+387 LELIEASALRE
-398 AIDDNYLESK
+398 AIAENYLESK
-408 PPLTLCFDVLIQYIV
+408 QPLTLCFDVLIQYIV
-423 TLACGEGFDSDKT
+423 TLACGEGFDSEKT
-436 FLEVKETCSFAEL
+436 FREVKGTYCFSEL
-449 TESEWNW
+449 TEAEWQW

-478 LKDGMYKVEQA
+478 LKDGLYKIDQA

-523 SFISQLEE
+523 SFVTQLEE

-553 VRKSESTTG
+553 VRKSDSSSG

-570 RLPLSSQMSVMLRKQ
+570 RMPLSSQMSVMLRKQ
-585 LQVAEQ
+585 LQAAQ
-591 NSSQLIKTHPEL
+591 KNADSLLNTHPEL
-603 SFIQPI
+603 SFVQPI
-609 LNLQRMRSH
+609 LELQRMRSH
-618 VPLENELLIEVFKTS
+618 VPLENELLVEVFETD
-633 EGFHHLFY
+633 EGYHHLVY
-641 PFEGRAVHEGIAS
+641 PFEGRSVHEGIAS
-654 LLAYRIGKKMSISFS
+654 LIAYRIGKKMSISFS

-681 DQSVPIAEFI
+681 DQRVPLEQFI
-691 ASNLLSADNLEEDIL
+691 ETGLFSTELLEQDIL
-706 AGINAGEMAKRKFRE
+706 AGINTSEMAKRKFRD

-759 DNLLLRQSLD
+759 DNLLLRQALD

-784 LERMQKQSCIIRMPE
+784 LERMQRQRTVMQHPS
-799 KPTPLAFPIM
+799 KPTPLSFPIL

-822 IERIGKMTVEW
+822 IQRIEKMTIEW